1 MVPFQEFP
9 TPGQMF
15 LMRVQV
21 LTASGGPVRDA
32 RVRVGIKALKAMAPG
47 STNPNLLQTLAAQG
61 NSLGT
66 VADQNVELDPLTT
79 VRVSDASGI
88 IGFPLTVTRAS
99 SGTYQLQFQPD
110 VPDAKIVLQT
120 SAFKVLNTISVSGS
134 ASFSHLEIAEFGKPV
149 PVGKAPEFCIE
160 SASGESLQKMQSEG
174 IKL

>member
-66 VADQNVELDPLTT
+66 VADQKC
-79 VRVSDASGI
+79 GI
-88 IGFPLTVTRAS
+88 
-99 SGTYQLQFQPD
+99 
-110 VPDAKIVLQT
+110 
-120 SAFKVLNTISVSGS
+120 GS
-134 ASFSHLEIAEFGKPV
+134 FDH
-149 PVGKAPEFCIE
+149 CE
-160 SASGESLQKMQSEG
+160 S
-174 IKL
+174 